1 MDTHRITKNL
11 SGKPRGTRSLSK
23 CRRSVSPAQMESF
36 LATEGPET
44 QIISGC
50 DSQPDISIGPIITPF
65 DLIMMNVL
73 DRDHSTDSYPT
84 NTAFILARAG
94 YDSNGTPLQES
105 VRLPNSLAA
114 FTSGHT
120 GVPPTGSGH
129 TPFSAAGS
137 DGRAFLFDRG
147 PHGQKPHPFDGY
159 VRRSA
164 EQPAYSTT
172 LGVVPAIAI
181 DPPQRYM
188 ESETSQISSVGHHSV
203 SHTLGSSLSVPNVS
217 PSPDNRS
224 GTASPASSASTP
236 GSFGITSAPQSPL
249 PLSADLDEFLQG
261 FLKDD
266 EDPSGD
272 YAGDSANG
280 PSLNIE

>member
-1 MDTHRITKNL
+1 M
-11 SGKPRGTRSLSK
+11 
-23 CRRSVSPAQMESF
+23 VSPSRLEHL
-36 LATEGPET
+36 LAIDGPET
-44 QIISGC
+44 QNTFGG
-50 DSQPDISIGPIITPF
+50 DSQPDIPTGPTITPF
-65 DLIMMNVL
+65 DLIMMNVIGK
-73 DRDHSTDSYPT
+73 DPSTGSYPT
-84 NTAFILARAG
+84 NLAFILARAG
-94 YDSNGTPLQES
+94 YDPNGIPLKGS
-105 VRLPNSLAA
+105 VRLPNSLAE

-120 GVPPTGSGH
+120 GVPPTRSGH

-217 PSPDNRS
+217 LSPDNRS
-224 GTASPASSASTP
+224 GSASPASSASTP
-236 GSFGITSAPQSPL
+236 GSVGITSAPQSPH
-249 PLSADLDEFLQG
+249 PLSTDLDKFLQG
-261 FLKDD
+261 FLQDYKDPD
-266 EDPSGD
+266 GNNTGS
-272 YAGDSANG
+272 SANG
-280 PSLNIE
+280 HSSNMEE

>member
-1 MDTHRITKNL
+1 M
-11 SGKPRGTRSLSK
+11 
-23 CRRSVSPAQMESF
+23 VSPSRLEQL
-36 LATEGPET
+36 LAMDGPET
-44 QIISGC
+44 QSTFGGDIQHEIST
-50 DSQPDISIGPIITPF
+50 GPTITPF
-65 DLIMMNVL
+65 DHIMMNVI
-73 DRDHSTDSYPT
+73 DKDPSTDSYPT
-84 NTAFILARAG
+84 NIAFILARAG
-94 YDSNGTPLQES
+94 YDPNGTPLQES
-105 VRLPNSLAA
+105 VRLPNSLAE

-147 PHGQKPHPFDGY
+147 PHGQKPHPFEGY
-159 VRRSA
+159 VRRLA

-217 PSPDNRS
+217 LSPDNRS